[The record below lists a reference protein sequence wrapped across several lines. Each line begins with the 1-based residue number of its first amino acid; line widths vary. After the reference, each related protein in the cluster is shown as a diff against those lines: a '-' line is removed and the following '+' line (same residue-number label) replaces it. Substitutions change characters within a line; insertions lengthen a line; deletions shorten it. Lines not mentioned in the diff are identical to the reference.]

1 MSTGC
6 RKTIFQFVNMSVCQK
21 ATVQLMHQNRCCSEC
36 HVRWSEN
43 VKCNVKF
50 LRTAKEP
57 ALVRLVKQRHL
68 LNSNPLGKLSLP
80 GDKVTAYGH
89 LIKLTDKEQGNFES
103 VSWIMLIWLD
113 IR

>member
-1 MSTGC
+1 MDVVQNVLSDG
-6 RKTIFQFVNMSVCQK
+6 QK
-21 ATVQLMHQNRCCSEC
+21 MLSQ
-36 HVRWSEN
+36 
-43 VKCNVKF
+43 KF

-57 ALVRLVKQRHL
+57 ALVRLVSQRQL

-80 GDKVTAYGH
+80 GDKVTAFGH